1 MEFFF
6 LYLMMEKH
14 DIIVLPAVL
23 VTVTYNC
30 KNVIAPECEELLQRV
45 EMLLIIKAKQMDGQS
60 FSLVCTSV
68 SLPCKPGTVCLRN
81 KINMP
86 TDPALK
92 QGR

>member
-1 MEFFF
+1 
-6 LYLMMEKH
+6 MMEKN
-14 DIIVLPAVL
+14 DTIVLPAVL

-45 EMLLIIKAKQMDGQS
+45 EMLLIIKAKKMDGQS

-81 KINMP
+81 KINTP